1 VEPMTKAQIKVAL
14 WGGIAIVMLLS
25 AAFVAF
31 E

>member
-1 VEPMTKAQIKVAL
+1 VEPTTKAQIKVVW

-25 AAFVAF
+25 AEFVAF